1 MDRQKRDQK
10 GLQKVELWSVIGVSA
25 TARGFYSVCAV
36 AAISGASFSGCAS
49 YTDETRAIRSE
60 FVQGDYTTAL
70 GSIDQSSLKT
80 SSSSRLLYHLER
92 SMILDRMGDADK
104 SRKELIKSDRISDD
118 LYTVSVS
125 KSAASFVVS
134 DDVADYSGEDYER
147 VAIQTMLALS
157 FIGDGDLANA
167 QVAARRI
174 NSKLAEINGIYKND
188 KPSAYSEDAFARYL
202 AGMIH
207 EARGDDDNAIVEYGK
222 ALALYDS
229 DFKTFSDRA
238 TPGGLIEA
246 YYRLLLER
254 RRSDRIPALKK
265 SHPAETAAVDASIA
279 KSGAKS
285 DAQNSKVAQVAV
297 IHEVGQISPK
307 ESVSSIVGAGRQV
320 VRLSFPVIRY
330 RYRSLAPTGVE
341 VANQWHPASTG
352 ADMDAIGAQCLDDKK
367 ARIVAKGLTRAVV
380 KGALIEETRR
390 NFGEG
395 AALLANIVSA
405 ATETADTRGW
415 TLLPGRF
422 LTSRIWLPPGKHL
435 ITIKTGGRETPI
447 EIELRPG
454 ELKLIRATDSIK
466 INSRKLTSGL
476 KS

>member
-1 MDRQKRDQK
+1 MNCAP
-10 GLQKVELWSVIGVSA
+10 A
-25 TARGFYSVCAV
+25 TARRVSTIGAMLVLWTTRAV
-36 AAISGASFSGCAS
+36 AFISAASISGCAS
-49 YTDETRAIRSE
+49 YTDETREIRAE
-60 FVQGDYTTAL
+60 FVQGDYATAL
-70 GSIDQSSLKT
+70 GHIDKSSLKT

-92 SMILDRMGDADK
+92 SMILDRMGDADR
-104 SRKELIKSDRISDD
+104 SRKELLKSDKISDD
-118 LYTVSVS
+118 LYTVSIS

-174 NSKLAEINGIYKND
+174 NSKLAEINGIYKNE
-188 KPSAYSEDAFARYL
+188 KPNAYSEDAFARYL

-207 EARGDDDNAIVEYGK
+207 EARGDEDNAIVEYGK
-222 ALALYDS
+222 ALSLYDS
-229 DFKTFSDRA
+229 DFKTFSDGSR
-238 TPGGLIEA
+238 PGGLIEA
-246 YYRLLLER
+246 YYRLLLAR
-254 RRSDRIPALKK
+254 RRNDRIPALKK
-265 SHPAETAAVDASIA
+265 SHPSETAAADASIA
-279 KSGAKS
+279 NSGAKS
-285 DAQNSKVAQVAV
+285 GAQGSQAAQIAQVVV

-307 ESVSSIVGAGRQV
+307 ESVSTIVGTGGQV
-320 VRLSFPVIRY
+320 VRLSFPAIRFRY
-330 RYRSLAPTGVE
+330 RNLAPTGIE
-341 VANQWHPASTG
+341 VASQWRPASTG

-367 ARIVAKGLTRAVV
+367 ARIVAKGITRAFI
-380 KGALIEETRR
+380 KGALVEETRR

-395 AALLANIVSA
+395 AALLANIVTA

-422 LTSRIWLPPGKHL
+422 LTSRIWLPPGKHV
-435 ITIKTGGRETPI
+435 ITVKTAGRETPMA
-447 EIELRPG
+447 IELRPG

-466 INSRKLTSGL
+466 SNSRKLATGL

>member
-1 MDRQKRDQK
+1 MN
-10 GLQKVELWSVIGVSA
+10 GFPA
-25 TARGFYSVCAV
+25 TARSIYSLWAV
-36 AAISGASFSGCAS
+36 AAISAAGISGCAS
-49 YTDETRAIRSE
+49 YTEETRAIRSE
-60 FVQGDYTTAL
+60 FIQGDYTAAL

-92 SMILDRMGDADK
+92 SMILDRMGDADR
-104 SRKELIKSDRISDD
+104 SRKELLKSDRISDD
-118 LYTVSVS
+118 LYTVSIS

-157 FIGDGDLANA
+157 FIGDGNLADA

-174 NSKLAEINGIYKND
+174 NSKLAEINGIFKNE
-188 KPSAYSEDAFARYL
+188 KPNAYSEDAFARYL

-229 DFKTFSDRA
+229 DFKTFSDRS

-254 RRSDRIPALKK
+254 RRNDRIPALKK
-265 SHPAETAAVDASIA
+265 SHPAETAAADVSIA
-279 KSGAKS
+279 KSSAKS
-285 DAQNSKVAQVAV
+285 GPQNNKVAQIAV

-307 ESVSSIVGAGRQV
+307 ESVSTIVGAGRQV

-330 RYRSLAPTGVE
+330 RNRSLAPTGIE
-341 VANQWHPASTG
+341 FANQWHPASTG
-352 ADMDAIGAQCLDDKK
+352 ADMDAIGSQCLDDKK
-367 ARIVAKGLTRAVV
+367 ARIVAKGVTRAFI
-380 KGALIEETRR
+380 KGALVEETRK

-395 AALLANIVSA
+395 AALLANIITA

-422 LTSRIWLPPGKHL
+422 LTSRIWLPPGKHQ
-435 ITIKTGGRETPI
+435 ITVKTAGRETPM

>member
-1 MDRQKRDQK
+1 MN
-10 GLQKVELWSVIGVSA
+10 GVPA
-25 TARGFYSVCAV
+25 TASSFYAVWAV
-36 AAISGASFSGCAS
+36 AAISATAVSGCAS
-49 YTDETRAIRSE
+49 YTEETRGIRSE

-92 SMILDRMGDADK
+92 SMILDRMGDADR
-104 SRKELIKSDRISDD
+104 SRKELLKSDRISDD
-118 LYTVSVS
+118 LYTVSIS

-157 FIGDGDLANA
+157 FIGDGNLADA

-174 NSKLAEINGIYKND
+174 NSKLAEINGIFKNE

-229 DFKTFSDRA
+229 DFKTFSDRS

-254 RRSDRIPALKK
+254 RRNDRIPALKK
-265 SHPAETAAVDASIA
+265 SHPAETAAADASIA
-279 KSGAKS
+279 KSGP
-285 DAQNSKVAQVAV
+285 QNNKVAQIAV

-307 ESVSSIVGAGRQV
+307 ESVSTIVGAGRQV

-330 RYRSLAPTGVE
+330 RNRSLSPTGIE
-341 VANQWHPASTG
+341 FANQWHPASTG
-352 ADMDAIGAQCLDDKK
+352 ADMDAIGSQCLDDKK
-367 ARIVAKGLTRAVV
+367 ARIVAKGVTRAFI
-380 KGALIEETRR
+380 KGALVEETRK

-395 AALLANIVSA
+395 AALLANIVKA

-415 TLLPGRF
+415 T
-422 LTSRIWLPPGKHL
+422 
-435 ITIKTGGRETPI
+435 
-447 EIELRPG
+447 
-454 ELKLIRATDSIK
+454 
-466 INSRKLTSGL
+466 
-476 KS
+476 